1 MRRLFVVIS
10 LLSALGCSGATV
22 QVRRAAERGDLAGA
36 LRLYNDYVEERGDGD
51 PDLLAEVALA
61 TLKAAAES
69 DDARLRSAG
78 FSALRGIGV
87 HARDAL
93 EALATRPGVVG
104 DRAASV
110 LFELDN
116 RSGRPPERL
125 RAALRSGDTERRV
138 AALVTLQGPRGL
150 GRLIRLSRDPDAT
163 LRAAVV
169 RALARRRGEPAAA
182 RALIARLAED
192 TDPPVRSAAVMAL
205 GGHGDDAVETLRAA
219 LTDADPIVR
228 LAAPAALMAA
238 SHDAAVEA
246 LNPLLTPEM
255 TNLSIEAARVLASRH
270 DEAAERY
277 IVGALHHARAALRP
291 QAAVAAQSLSDAQLA
306 SLAPLMAD
314 PDTEVSIRVAAIL
327 ARKSQHRDDAIAA
340 LRPLASRPEG
350 FVAIRALGVLA
361 GIGDGW
367 ARDHVREA
375 LASSDANVRR
385 LAVVAWPQAIGAQGG
400 DCEPLAPLL
409 RDADRSVALLAAMEI
424 VLIAAR

>member
-10 LLSALGCSGATV
+10 LLSALGCSGATT

-51 PDLLAEVALA
+51 PDLLADVALA
-61 TLKAAAES
+61 TLRSAAES

-78 FSALRGIGV
+78 FSALRGVGA

-93 EALATRPGVVG
+93 DALAARPGVVG

-138 AALVTLQGPRGL
+138 AAIVTLQGPRGL
-150 GRLIRLSRDPDAT
+150 RRLVRLSRDPDAA
-163 LRAAVV
+163 LRVAVV
-169 RALARRRGEPAAA
+169 RELARRRGEPAAA

-205 GGHGDDAVETLRAA
+205 GAHGDEAVEALRGA
-219 LTDADPIVR
+219 LADRDPIVR

-246 LNPLLTPEM
+246 LTPLLTPEV

-277 IVGALHHARAALRP
+277 VVGALHHARASLRP
-291 QAAVAAQSLSDAQLA
+291 QAAVAAQSLPDAQLA

-327 ARKSQHRDDAIAA
+327 ARRSELRDDAIAA
-340 LRPLASRPEG
+340 LRPLALRPDG
-350 FVAIRALGVLA
+350 FVAVRALGVLA
-361 GIGDGW
+361 GIGDAW
-367 ARDHVREA
+367 AREHVREA
-375 LASSDANVRR
+375 FASSDANVRR
-385 LAVVAWPQAIGAQGG
+385 LAVVAWPQAIGPQGG
-400 DCEPLAPLL
+400 DCDALAPLL